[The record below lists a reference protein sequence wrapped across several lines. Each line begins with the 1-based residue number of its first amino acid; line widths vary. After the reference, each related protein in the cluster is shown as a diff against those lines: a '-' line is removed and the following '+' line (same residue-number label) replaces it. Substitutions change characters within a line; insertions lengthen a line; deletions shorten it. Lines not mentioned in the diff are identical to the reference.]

1 MIPLPPWGAQPLP
14 GQHRLSWDPGG
25 LPLFSCPRAARAP
38 VTLLG
43 SEFGSE
49 KQTDK
54 RTASLARLLAEL
66 SPQG

>member
-1 MIPLPPWGAQPLP
+1 MVHLLPWGARPLP

-25 LPLFSCPRAARAP
+25 LPLSSCPRAARVPA
-38 VTLLG
+38 TLLG
-43 SEFGSE
+43 SEFRSE